1 MTSSDSTA
9 PRFGRVLTAMM
20 TPFLPSGEV
29 NYSLAEEFANYLVDN
44 GTDTVVVCGTTGE
57 SPALTWDEEYELF
70 KAVKEAIGDR
80 AKIIAGTG
88 SNSTQEAIEATKKAD
103 KLGLDG
109 SLQVV
114 PYYNKP
120 PQAGLKGHFEAIAR
134 AVPDLPIMLY
144 NVPGRTSCNLLPET
158 VIELSSIPNIVAIKE
173 ASGNLD
179 QVSEISRH
187 FSQAGNSQI
196 ENSQVGSSQLKSQ
209 SGSTHFEIYSG
220 DDSLTLPMLSVGA
233 VGVVS
238 VASHIVGKQLQQM
251 VRAFEV
257 GKVSEAAALHLQ
269 LFPLF
274 KALFSVTSPIPL
286 KVALALQGWQVGD
299 CRPPLCKGS
308 LELQQQMEKMLVQ
321 MNLLKTS

>member
-1 MTSSDSTA
+1 MTSSDILRPSGK
-9 PRFGRVLTAMM
+9 PRFGRVLTAMA

-29 NYSLAEEFANYLVDN
+29 NYSVAEALANHLVEH

-57 SPALTWDEEYELF
+57 SPSLTWDEEYALF
-70 KAVKEAIGDR
+70 KVVKQAVSGR
-80 AKIIAGTG
+80 AQILAGTG
-88 SNSTQEAIEATKKAD
+88 SNSTKEAIEATQKAD

-120 PQAGLKGHFEAIAR
+120 PQIGLAGHFKAIAQ

-158 VIELSSIPNIVAIKE
+158 VVQLANVPNIVAIKE

-179 QVSEISRH
+179 QVSEISR
-187 FSQAGNSQI
+187 
-196 ENSQVGSSQLKSQ
+196 LCPPD
-209 SGSTHFEIYSG
+209 FEIYSG

-238 VASHIVGKQLQQM
+238 VASHLVGDLLQEM
-251 VRAFEV
+251 VQAYETGQV
-257 GKVSEAAALHLQ
+257 DEAKTLHLK
-269 LFPLF
+269 LIPLF
-274 KALFSVTSPIPL
+274 KVLFSFTSPIPL
-286 KVALALQGWQVGD
+286 KIALELQGWSAGN
-299 CRPPLCKGS
+299 CRLPLCEGS
-308 LELQQQMEKMLVQ
+308 PELRQAVETTLSQL
-321 MNLLKTS
+321 NLLPVN

>member
-1 MTSSDSTA
+1 MTSIDSSA
-9 PRFGRVLTAMM
+9 PTFGRVLTAMA

-29 NYSLAEEFANYLVDN
+29 NYEVAEKLAVHLADN

-57 SPALTWDEEYELF
+57 SPALSWDEEYALF
-70 KAVKEAIGDR
+70 KVVKQAVSGK
-80 AKIIAGTG
+80 AKVLAGTG
-88 SNSTQEAIEATKKAD
+88 SNSTTEAIEATEKAS

-120 PQAGLKGHFEAIAR
+120 PQAGLIGHFKAIAQ
-134 AVPDLPIMLY
+134 AVPDLPVMLY

-158 VIELSSIPNIVAIKE
+158 VAELSDVSNIVAIKE

-179 QVSEISRH
+179 QVSEISR
-187 FSQAGNSQI
+187 
-196 ENSQVGSSQLKSQ
+196 LCP
-209 SGSTHFEIYSG
+209 TDFEIYSG

-238 VASHIVGKQLQQM
+238 VASHLAGNQLQEM
-251 VRAFEV
+251 VRAFEKGQV
-257 GKVSEAAALHLQ
+257 KDAIAVHLT
-269 LFPLF
+269 LMPLF

-286 KVALALQGWQVGD
+286 KVALNLQGWSVGN
-299 CRPPLCKGS
+299 CRPPLCEGTPELTEVIRATLES
-308 LELQQQMEKMLVQ
+308 LDMLS
-321 MNLLKTS
+321 NG